1 MEHPLVSV
9 CITTF
14 NHAPYIGRAIE
25 SVQRQRVAF
34 PIEIII
40 GDDCSED
47 ATLSIVERYA
57 AEDSRIRVLRAEQ
70 NQGMH
75 LNYRRTL
82 LAARGRWVAL
92 CDGDDFWSD
101 DEKLARQIAA
111 LDASPEAGM
120 CYTRSYRFC
129 QGAEAKRWIYPTAG
143 LHTSF
148 SDLLRNNTVE
158 NITAV
163 ARRELI
169 EAYYAEIKPEQ
180 HAEWLT
186 DDAPMWIWFA
196 KRSKIIALD
205 YPTASHRLL
214 AESQS
219 QSTDYHR
226 RIAFCD
232 STASIAIF
240 MARHFG
246 EPHHIA
252 HIERQRMNVALWVL
266 SIDGSVGEYLRRWWQ
281 EVTHSPRQ
289 LLNAAGYGLL
299 LKRLIGLQRKKR
311 RKNQTD

>member
-47 ATLSIVERYA
+47 ATLSIIECYA
-57 AEDSRIRVLRAEQ
+57 AKDSRIRVLRSER
-70 NQGMH
+70 NEGMH
-75 LNYRRTL
+75 HNYRRTL
-82 LAARGRWVAL
+82 LAARGEWVAL

-101 DEKLARQIAA
+101 DEKLTRQLEALAA
-111 LDASPEAGM
+111 NPEAGM
-120 CYTRSYRFC
+120 CYTRSYRFHE
-129 QGAEAKRWIYPTAG
+129 GAEQERWIYPTAE
-143 LHTSF
+143 LYTSF
-148 SDLLRNNTVE
+148 SDLLCNNTVE
-158 NITAV
+158 NITAI

-186 DDAPMWIWFA
+186 DDAPMWIWFSQ
-196 KRSKIIALD
+196 RSRIIALD
-205 YPTASHRLL
+205 IPTASHRLL

-219 QSTDYHR
+219 QSGDYRR

-252 HIERQRMNVALWVL
+252 SLERQRMNVALWVL
-266 SIDGSVGEYLRRWWQ
+266 SIYGTTGEYLRRWWW
-281 EVTHSPRQ
+281 EVCHSPRQ

-299 LKRLIGLQRKKR
+299 LKRLVGLQRKKCR
-311 RKNQTD
+311 QH

>member
-47 ATLSIVERYA
+47 ATLSIIERYA
-57 AEDSRIRVLRAEQ
+57 AEDSRIRVLRAER
-70 NQGMH
+70 NEGMH

-82 LAARGRWVAL
+82 LAARGEWVAL

-120 CYTRSYRFC
+120 CYTRSYRFRE
-129 QGAEAKRWIYPTAG
+129 GAEAERWIYPKGELYTDFG
-143 LHTSF
+143 H
-148 SDLLRNNTVE
+148 LLRNNTVE
-158 NITAV
+158 NITAI

-169 EAYYAEIKPEQ
+169 EQYYAEIKPEQ

-196 KRSKIIALD
+196 MRSRIIALEC
-205 YPTASHRLL
+205 PTASHRLL

-219 QSTDYHR
+219 QSTDYRR

-232 STASIAIF
+232 STSSIAIF

-266 SIDGSVGEYLRRWWQ
+266 SIYGTTGEYLRRWWR
-281 EVTHSPRQ
+281 EVCHSPRL
-289 LLNAAGYGLL
+289 LLNVAGYGLL

>member
-1 MEHPLVSV
+1 MEHPFVSV
-9 CITTF
+9 CITSY

-34 PIEIII
+34 PIEIIV
-40 GDDCSED
+40 GDDCSQDE
-47 ATLSIVERYA
+47 TLAIVERYA
-57 AEDSRIRVLRAEQ
+57 AADSRIRLLRAEQ

-82 LAARGRWVAL
+82 LAARGQWVAL

-101 DEKLARQIAA
+101 EEKLARQIEA
-111 LDASPEAGM
+111 LGANPEAGM
-120 CYTRSYRFC
+120 CYTRSFRFHE
-129 QGAEAKRWIYPTAG
+129 GRPAERWIYPTEG
-143 LHTSF
+143 LYTDFEH
-148 SDLLRNNTVE
+148 LLRNNTVE

-169 EAYYAEIKPEQ
+169 EQYYAEIEPER
-180 HAEWLT
+180 HTEWLT

-196 KRSKIIALD
+196 HRSKIIALD
-205 YPTASHRLL
+205 IPTASHRLL

-219 QSTDYHR
+219 QSADYHR

-246 EPHHIA
+246 YPQYVA
-252 HIERQRMNVALWVL
+252 HLERQRMNVALWVL
-266 SIDGSVGEYLRRWWQ
+266 SIDGTLGEYCSRWWQ
-281 EVTHSPRQ
+281 ELRQSPRQ
-289 LLNAAGYGLL
+289 VFNAVGYGLL
-299 LKRLIGLQRKKR
+299 LKRLLGLQRKKR
-311 RKNQTD
+311 KRD

>member
-25 SVQRQRVAF
+25 SVQRQRLAF
-34 PIEIII
+34 PIEIIV

-47 ATLSIVERYA
+47 ATLSIIERYA
-57 AEDSRIRVLRAEQ
+57 AEDSRIRVLRAER
-70 NQGMH
+70 NEGIH

-82 LAARGRWVAL
+82 LAARGEWVAL

-101 DEKLARQIAA
+101 DEKLARQLEALAA
-111 LDASPEAGM
+111 NPEAGM

-129 QGAEAKRWIYPTAG
+129 QGAESKRWIYPTAG
-143 LHTSF
+143 MHTSF

-158 NITAV
+158 NITAI

-169 EAYYAEIKPEQ
+169 EQYYAEIKPEQ

-186 DDAPMWIWFA
+186 DDAPMWIWFSQ
-196 KRSKIIALD
+196 RSRIIALD
-205 YPTASHRLL
+205 IPTASHRLL
-214 AESQS
+214 TESQS
-219 QSTDYHR
+219 QSGDYRR

-232 STASIAIF
+232 STSSIAIF

-252 HIERQRMNVALWVL
+252 SLERQRMNVALWVL
-266 SIDGSVGEYLRRWWQ
+266 SIYGTTGEYLRRWWR
-281 EVTHSPRQ
+281 EVCHSPRQ
-289 LLNAAGYGLL
+289 LLNVAGYGLL
-299 LKRLIGLQRKKR
+299 LKRLVGLQRKKR
-311 RKNQTD
+311 RQH

>member
-25 SVQRQRVAF
+25 SVQRQRLAF
-34 PIEIII
+34 PIEIIV

-47 ATLSIVERYA
+47 ATLSIIERYA
-57 AEDSRIRVLRAEQ
+57 AEDSRIRVLRAER
-70 NQGMH
+70 NEGMH

-82 LAARGRWVAL
+82 LAARGEWVAL

-101 DEKLARQIAA
+101 DEKLARQLEALAA
-111 LDASPEAGM
+111 NPEAGM

-129 QGAEAKRWIYPTAG
+129 QGAESKRWIYPTAG
-143 LHTSF
+143 MHTSF

-158 NITAV
+158 NITAI

-169 EAYYAEIKPEQ
+169 EQYYAEIKPEQ

-186 DDAPMWIWFA
+186 DDAPMWIWFSQ
-196 KRSKIIALD
+196 RSRIIALD
-205 YPTASHRLL
+205 IPTASHRLL
-214 AESQS
+214 TESQS
-219 QSTDYHR
+219 QSGDYRR

-232 STASIAIF
+232 STSSIAIF

-252 HIERQRMNVALWVL
+252 SLERQRMNVALWVL
-266 SIDGSVGEYLRRWWQ
+266 SIYGTTGEYLRRWWR
-281 EVTHSPRQ
+281 EVCHSPRQ
-289 LLNAAGYGLL
+289 LLNVAGYGLL
-299 LKRLIGLQRKKR
+299 LKRLVGLQRKKR
-311 RKNQTD
+311 RQH